1 MLSSLAIAAPRCH
14 AFCTAVRCN
23 SFSGFFVF
31 PDISIPRSH
40 SFSLPL
46 CLAQAQFFPPLSSPP
61 VLLAESSQFI
71 PMPQVQPPGSSRAEG
86 QDLELRGG
94 RGREERSSPPH
105 SRGLQSPCQR
115 PTPPR
120 PFGASPRRCTRRA
133 PSLPRGAAAAGQPR
147 KRSSVG
153 KRAVR
158 AEPPHCFP
166 MHMPVRQSFRSSRW
180 RNMWSKPWS

>member
-1 MLSSLAIAAPRCH
+1 VLSSLAIAAPRCH

-46 CLAQAQFFPPLSSPP
+46 CLARALFSPLLSPPL
-61 VLLAESSQFI
+61 LLAESSQFI
-71 PMPQVQPPGSSRAEG
+71 PMPQVQPPDSSRAEG

-115 PTPPR
+115 P
-120 PFGASPRRCTRRA
+120 SPRGRSALPHDAEHAARRWPLTYRA
-133 PSLPRGAAAAGQPR
+133 QQLQASRASAAAQAR
-147 KRSSVG
+147 KRV
-153 KRAVR
+153 
-158 AEPPHCFP
+158 PHP
-166 MHMPVRQSFRSSRW
+166 MHMPVRQSFGSSRW
-180 RNMWSKPWS
+180 RKAWSAAKS

>member
-23 SFSGFFVF
+23 SFSGFSVF
-31 PDISIPRSH
+31 PDISLPRSH
-40 SFSLPL
+40 SFSIPL
-46 CLAQAQFFPPLSSPP
+46 CLAQAQLFSPLSSPP
-61 VLLAESSQFI
+61 LLRAESSQFI
-71 PMPQVQPPGSSRAEG
+71 PMPQVQPPDSSRAEG
-86 QDLELRGG
+86 QGLELRGG

-133 PSLPRGAAAAGQPR
+133 PSLPRGAAVAGQPR